1 MNDIF
6 IECFGELK
14 DKRYK
19 NKQYNLLE
27 VIAKSIRQHWHIENN
42 LHGAL
47 NVVFK
52 EDDSTIKHEVLA
64 QNMSWIRKM
73 ATFLLKKQ
81 AHTKKISIKNK
92 MVANCCKPS
101 NLLYYLEC

>member
-27 VIAKSIRQHWHIENN
+27 VIAI
-42 LHGAL
+42 
-47 NVVFK
+47 
-52 EDDSTIKHEVLA
+52 VLCGG
-64 QNMSWIRKM
+64 MSGM
-73 ATFLLKKQ
+73 
-81 AHTKKISIKNK
+81 
-92 MVANCCKPS
+92 
-101 NLLYYLEC
+101 